1 MFRPMSSQKNAR
13 LIAEAVTA
21 GLAFGSVLCWA
32 GTCLVSTFR
41 PQDLPDPYWDG
52 IPWLRT
58 DTSGFGAFNVATVSL
73 AISEYLRLWRRQHAG
88 DRSATTSYAA
98 SGTAA
103 LMTRSLLFCF
113 SGDRTPRGRLG
124 RHLLGH
130 LESGVIGKL
139 RGAFS
144 RQMIFFD
151 ELLCRYSMLPD
162 DLRGCPRVCLDVPLS
177 QVCPTQICRVNLIPA
192 WVL

>member
-13 LIAEAVTA
+13 LIAEAATT

-32 GTCLVSTFR
+32 STCLVSTFR

-58 DTSGFGAFNVATVSL
+58 DTSGFGAFIVAAISL

-88 DRSATTSYAA
+88 ERPATTSYAA

-103 LMTRSLLFCF
+103 LMWLALSETVAILATGLVGYLSLNTITHPASLQIHV
-113 SGDRTPRGRLG
+113 T
-124 RHLLGH
+124 HLMPWPAEGTLRVVA
-130 LESGVIGKL
+130 LLLCVLSVATFRYL
-139 RGAFS
+139 RGHAS
-144 RQMIFFD
+144 RSAEYTLNTEQKQY
-151 ELLCRYSMLPD
+151 RSSH
-162 DLRGCPRVCLDVPLS
+162 VH
-177 QVCPTQICRVNLIPA
+177 
-192 WVL
+192 